1 MADMDAPEPS
11 PSTELGPSIV
21 GVGASAGGLEALRD
35 LVSDLPADLDAAFV
49 ILQHMSPQYK
59 SMLPDLISRVTTL
72 PTLELADGT
81 EPRPNTIYV
90 VPPNHDVVFADG
102 KLTLCTPHPGP
113 ANPKPSVDRFFLSLA
128 EGAAARSVGVVL
140 SGTGSDGAVG
150 IRAIRAAGGVTIAQD
165 TNSAKYDGMP
175 AAAAGTGDVDLVLP
189 PSEIAQ
195 HLRRIL
201 TAPRDIDAFRSA
213 IEHESGFADILQ
225 IVEARKRVDF
235 SDYKTPTVLR
245 RIQRRMDAT
254 GIGTMTEYVALLR
267 RQPDEIDTLFRDL
280 LISVTRFFRDR
291 SEFETLAAQIKTA
304 IAERDSAGPVRIWVA
319 GCATGEEAY
328 SVGILAAE
336 ALGGPAELN
345 RGVLQIFATDLDSS
359 ALAIGRNARY
369 GAMISADVP
378 PDLVSRYFYRDG
390 EFLVPIPALQSC
402 MLFSE
407 HNMLQDPPFLSLDLI
422 CCRNVLIYFTEKVQR
437 RVLSRFE
444 FSLRPGGLLFLG
456 TAETVPG
463 ADLALRPV
471 QGSAHLFRRT
481 NAAGRATTKIGQLLA
496 TPRRTALR
504 SSAATEEALR
514 ASHAMFNA
522 MVASIGPNAVLVTAD
537 MRIRQVFGDVSRFIA
552 LRQST
557 RPEMSLSMLV
567 DGIQVEA
574 RALVTLA
581 QRSGSARYG
590 LSHTFPGREG
600 EHYRL
605 AAFALDHE
613 ALEPGLVLLVFDDDP
628 YERPTLP
635 RLGTEERSMSA
646 LQREVLTTRE
656 ALQDAIEE
664 LEISNEQL
672 QSLNAELQATNE
684 ELQSANEELETTN
697 EELQSTNE
705 ELITVNE
712 EQQISA
718 AELALISEE
727 LRAVL
732 VTIATPIIVV
742 DSALQVTLAS
752 AAAEDMFG
760 TFSRRPHIS
769 HLRMPGVQT
778 DITEL
783 LNEVLRTRMPCTT
796 AIRVGPTMH
805 TVKIAPF
812 VDTRD
817 RLLGASIVF
826 TEAGAAAGAGSARTH
841 FDAIYET
848 VPGPVI
854 ERDATG
860 RVCYVNSAGSQLLGI
875 ERTDILGHAL
885 AEFAREETPDDK
897 DAGASTAPPQ
907 AITLRIVAGPSKGRS
922 MAANKSMLIDPE
934 DGNRSI
940 LIVAHGDVDELR
952 DASGLQ

>member
-1 MADMDAPEPS
+1 M
-11 PSTELGPSIV
+11 
-21 GVGASAGGLEALRD
+21 
-35 LVSDLPADLDAAFV
+35 SDLPADLDAAYV
-49 ILQHMSPQYK
+49 VLQHMSPQYK

-90 VPPNHDVVFADG
+90 VPPNHDVVYSEG
-102 KLTLCTPHPGP
+102 RLCLVTPHPGP
-113 ANPKPSVDRFFLSLA
+113 ASPKPSVDRFFLSLA
-128 EGAAARSVGVVL
+128 EEAAPNAVGIVL
-140 SGTGSDGAVG
+140 SGTGSDGSIG

-165 TNSAKYDGMP
+165 IKSAKYDGMP
-175 AAAAGTGDVDLVLP
+175 AAAVGTGDVDLVLLP
-189 PSEIAQ
+189 GEIAV

-201 TAPRDIDAFRSA
+201 SSPRDIDAFRTS
-213 IEHESGFADILQ
+213 IEHESGFADTLQ

-235 SDYKTPTVLR
+235 SDYKPPTVLR

-254 GIGTMTEYVALLR
+254 GISKMSEYVALLR
-267 RQPDEIDTLFRDL
+267 RQPDEIDALFRDL

-291 SEFETLAAQIKTA
+291 SEFEVLSNQLKSM
-304 IAERDSAGPVRIWVA
+304 IAEREAQGPLRIWVA

-328 SVGILAAE
+328 TVGILAAE
-336 ALGGPAELN
+336 ALGGPSELN
-345 RGVLQIFATDLDSS
+345 RGALQIFATDLDSS
-359 ALAIGRNARY
+359 ALAIGRAARY

-378 PDLVSRYFYRDG
+378 RELISRYFYRDG

-407 HNMLQDPPFLSLDLI
+407 HNMLRDPPFLSLDLI

-437 RVLSRFE
+437 RVLGRFE
-444 FSLRPGGLLFLG
+444 FSLRPGGLLLLG

-481 NAAGRATTKIGQLLA
+481 NGSGRASAQMGQLLA
-496 TPRRTALR
+496 SPRRPTLR
-504 SSAATEEALR
+504 GGAATEEALR

-522 MVASIGPNAVLVTAD
+522 LVGSIGPNAVLVAAD
-537 MRIRQVFGDVSRFIA
+537 MRIRQVFGDVSKFVA

-557 RPEMSLSMLV
+557 KPEMSLAMLI

-581 QRSGSARYG
+581 QRSGAARYG
-590 LSHTFPGREG
+590 LSHEFPGKEG

-605 AAFALDHE
+605 AAFALDHD

-628 YERPTLP
+628 YERPNLP
-635 RLGTEERSMSA
+635 RLPNEERSMSA

-732 VTIATPIIVV
+732 ITIATPIIVV

-760 TFSRRPHIS
+760 SFARRPHIS

-796 AIRVGPTMH
+796 AIRVGPTLQ
-805 TVKIAPF
+805 TVRIAPF

-826 TEAGAAAGAGSARTH
+826 TEAGPGEGSARTH
-841 FDAIYET
+841 FDAVYET

-854 ERDATG
+854 ERDAAG
-860 RVCYVNSAGSQLLGI
+860 RVRYVNAAGIQLLGVARD
-875 ERTDILGHAL
+875 EVLGRPL
-885 AEFAREETPDDK
+885 SEFAREGAPDEN
-897 DAGASTAPPQ
+897 GANVNGTPPQ
-907 AITLRIVAGPSKGRS
+907 AITLRVLSGPSAGRTL
-922 MAANKSMLIDPE
+922 AANKSMLIDPE

-940 LIVAHGDVDELR
+940 LIVAHGDVAETLDVSILN
-952 DASGLQ
+952 